1 MPLGEVSSVMSTVWD
16 ADTHIAEPPEMWNFL
31 DPEWYPRRPVIV
43 AVPEDTQYGASDHMW
58 LIDGQIF
65 PKPAGRG
72 GNRLVTP
79 TAQSSVRNHGDNKA
93 RELLDLPARFAD
105 MQATQVDMHV
115 VYPTLFLAYLTL
127 DVAYEVAL
135 CKAYNRFLADVA
147 DRSDGKIRWVVVPP
161 LRDVGA
167 TLQELRFG
175 KEHGACGVFFRGIE
189 GDRTLDDPYFFPI
202 YQEAEALDLPI
213 CVHQG
218 QGAPALNNL
227 VDIQRSHTF
236 THGRLPPLVAF
247 RNIVANC
254 IPELFPKLRWG
265 FIETGLSWIPFV
277 LYQLQGT
284 RRADPTFWGPRLF
297 EEYNIW
303 VSYELGEDLLYGLQY
318 IGEDHVVVGT
328 DYGHHTPGTT
338 DRLAADPSAQV
349 HMINNLRSRPE
360 LSPELLDKLLVHN
373 SVRLYCGA

>member
-1 MPLGEVSSVMSTVWD
+1 MLPGEVSSLMRTVWD

-43 AVPEDTQYGASDHMW
+43 SLPEDTQYGANDHLW
-58 LIDGQIF
+58 LIDGQVF

-72 GNRLVTP
+72 GNILVTP
-79 TAQSSVRNHGDNKA
+79 SAQSSLRDRVDIKA
-93 RELLDLPARFAD
+93 RELLDLPMRFAD
-105 MQATQVDMHV
+105 MQTTQVDVQV
-115 VYPTLFLAYLTL
+115 VYPTLFLAYLTF

-135 CKAYNRFLADVA
+135 CKAYNRFLADVS
-147 DRSDGKIRWVVVPP
+147 DRSEGKIRWVVVPP
-161 LRDVGA
+161 LRDVA
-167 TLQELRFG
+167 ASIQELRFG
-175 KEHGACGVFFRGIE
+175 KQHGACGVFFRGIE
-189 GDRTLDDPYFFPI
+189 GDRTLDDPYFFPV

-227 VDIQRSHTF
+227 IDIQRSHTF

-247 RNIVANC
+247 RNIVANA

-277 LYQLQGT
+277 LYQLRGT

-303 VSYELGEDLLYGLQY
+303 VSYELGEDLPYLLRYV
-318 IGEDHVVVGT
+318 GEDHVVVGT

-349 HMINNLRSRPE
+349 HMVNHLRRRAE
-360 LSPELLDKLLVHN
+360 LSAELLDKLLVHN
-373 SVRLYCGA
+373 SARLYCGA